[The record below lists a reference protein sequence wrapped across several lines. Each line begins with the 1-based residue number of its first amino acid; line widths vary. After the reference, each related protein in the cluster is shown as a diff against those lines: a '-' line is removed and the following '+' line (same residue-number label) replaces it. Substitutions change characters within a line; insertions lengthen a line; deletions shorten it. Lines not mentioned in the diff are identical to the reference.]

1 MIFLGGMS
9 IKIRK
14 DIVKY
19 QNSSRKKYRE
29 SQTHVVILQWSERG
43 SKVRNQPLDERTG
56 IDMVVLVVAEPNQ
69 FKKEV
74 LLVAKKFCQ
83 IG

>member
-1 MIFLGGMS
+1 MKFLGGIF

-14 DIVKY
+14 GIVKY
-19 QNSSRKKYRE
+19 QNASRTNYRE